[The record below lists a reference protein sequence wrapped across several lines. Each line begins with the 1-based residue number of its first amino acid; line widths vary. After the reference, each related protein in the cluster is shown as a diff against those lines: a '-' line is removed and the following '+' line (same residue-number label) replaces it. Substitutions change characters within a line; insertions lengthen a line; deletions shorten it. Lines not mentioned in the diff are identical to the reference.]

1 MTDSTDWMIFRP
13 MERKEMSM
21 ADIPRL
27 AVIAGHAAA
36 AGINR
41 GAAVGPERP
50 VNADSANSA

>member
-1 MTDSTDWMIFRP
+1 MTDGTDWMILRP

-36 AGINR
+36 VETNR
-41 GAAVGPERP
+41 GAALGPQRP
-50 VNADSANSA
+50 ANADNANSA

>member
-1 MTDSTDWMIFRP
+1 
-13 MERKEMSM
+13 MSM